1 MTHIDH
7 MKFSNFVYTE
17 CTSSTSMVAKDPV
30 LVVKLQLESTFSKAI
45 LSNAHSR
52 HITVSSKK
60 SKKSAIQEH
69 WENVYLKAGYSTY
82 KIKKI
87 SFTLCSGTKRPP
99 VDKWRKKNHKIID
112 FILWGNY
119 WTYIT
124 NIFYCTILPFYSRL
138 WDV

>member
-7 MKFSNFVYTE
+7 MKFSNFLYTE

-82 KIKKI
+82 KICWRVKK
-87 SFTLCSGTKRPP
+87 
-99 VDKWRKKNHKIID
+99 KK
-112 FILWGNY
+112 
-119 WTYIT
+119 
-124 NIFYCTILPFYSRL
+124 S
-138 WDV
+138 

>member
-7 MKFSNFVYTE
+7 MKFSNFLYTE

-60 SKKSAIQEH
+60 SKKKNIGRMSY
-69 WENVYLKAGYSTY
+69 VYLKAGYSTY
-82 KIKKI
+82 YIWNKKD
-87 SFTLCSGTKRPP
+87 FFP
-99 VDKWRKKNHKIID
+99 VDEWRKK
-112 FILWGNY
+112 
-119 WTYIT
+119 
-124 NIFYCTILPFYSRL
+124 S
-138 WDV
+138 